1 MGSIDKAK
9 PSVWV
14 GRKVTGLLG
23 EISAFGFGK
32 VMFIIIPGQSMV
44 ELAFT

>member
-1 MGSIDKAK
+1 VRI
-9 PSVWV
+9 
-14 GRKVTGLLG
+14 GRKATGLLE